1 MNHASDLPPPRSGRS
16 QTVVRWVLGVIFLAA
31 GVLKVAQPRDFY
43 SDLLAYEV
51 AVPDL
56 LLRYVAVALP
66 WLEVLCGGA
75 LLADVWRETIRPL
88 VAALCLIFV
97 LMLGQAVLRGLDLKC
112 GCFGVATG
120 GWFDLPVV
128 ALGRAAVLLLASGW
142 LGLHP
147 PGAAGP
153 GERGARRS
161 APPE

>member
-1 MNHASDLPPPRSGRS
+1 
-16 QTVVRWVLGVIFLAA
+16 VLGVIFLAA
-31 GVLKVAQPRDFY
+31 GILKVAHPRDFY

-75 LLADVWRETIRPL
+75 LLVDFWSETIRPL

-112 GCFGVATG
+112 GCFGVAQG
-120 GWFDLPVV
+120 GWLDFPVV
-128 ALGRAAVLLLASGW
+128 ALGRAAALLLAAIW
-142 LGLHP
+142 LGLHVP
-147 PGAAGP
+147 CASGP
-153 GERGARRS
+153 GERGARRG
-161 APPE
+161 APLE